1 MANYGRKIAP
11 SDSKPKKS
19 GKRILYFDLLTIV
32 SCFAVVSLHCN
43 GYVHTYHGDFAW
55 SRSLLFEVVFFF
67 AVPVFFMMTGANN
80 MGYRRK
86 YTTKVF
92 LKRRM
97 KKLLI
102 PFIAWSLFVYLYRNW
117 QNGTPLDFLQAFMGN
132 EIVPIYWF
140 FFSIISL
147 TIAMPILSLLADKQ
161 EGVKYLIWASLLFIS
176 IIPAVCDLLSIPWSL
191 SFTIPVATYT
201 VMYAMLGYYLA
212 NNSLDRRLRY
222 LIYGGAIFSLIL
234 RYAFTWFSSTGMGEI
249 DRTLFSYSYFT
260 AVLPAVA
267 MFLMFKNINWE
278 GGFFE
283 RHVKTVTAISGC
295 AFGVYLIHILILQDF
310 VFAILGWSAASW
322 RVSVLCPILIFL
334 VSLVIIKVMQK
345 IPVLKELVP

>member
-1 MANYGRKIAP
+1 MV
-11 SDSKPKKS
+11 
-19 GKRILYFDLLTIV
+19 T
-32 SCFAVVSLHCN
+32 LHCN
-43 GYVHTYHGDFAW
+43 GYVHTYHGDLAW
-55 SRSLLFEVVFFF
+55 SRSLVFEVLFFF

-102 PFIAWSLFVYLYRNW
+102 PFVAWSLFVYLYRNG
-117 QNGTPLDFLQAFMGN
+117 QSGSPFDFLQAFMGN
-132 EIVPIYWF
+132 EIVSIYWF
-140 FFSIISL
+140 FFAIISL
-147 TIAMPILSLLADKQ
+147 TIAMPILSLLAEKE
-161 EGVKYLIWASLLFIS
+161 EGVKYLICASLVFIS
-176 IIPAVCDLLSIPWSL
+176 VVPAVCALLNIPWSL

-201 VMYAMLGYYLA
+201 VMYAMLGFYLA
-212 NNSLDRRLRY
+212 NNNLDKRVRY
-222 LIYGGAIFSLIL
+222 LIYAGAILSLVL
-234 RYAFTWFSSTGMGEI
+234 RYAFTWFSSTAAGQL
-249 DRTLFSYSYFT
+249 DRTLFSYEYFT

-267 MFLMFKNINWE
+267 MFLLFKNINWN

-283 RHVKTVTAISGC
+283 RHAKTVTAISGC
-295 AFGVYLIHILILQDF
+295 AFGIYLIHILILQDF
-310 VFAILGWSAASW
+310 VFVTLGWSAASL
-322 RVSVLCPILIFL
+322 RVSVLCPFLIFL